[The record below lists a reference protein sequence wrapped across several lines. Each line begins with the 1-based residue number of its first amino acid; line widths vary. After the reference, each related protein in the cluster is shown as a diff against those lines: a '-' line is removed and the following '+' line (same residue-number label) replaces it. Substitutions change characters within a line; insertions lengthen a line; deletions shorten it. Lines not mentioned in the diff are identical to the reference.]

1 MKSDGITVKVL
12 IYRLQSEGGWSL
24 EVVDH
29 QGASTVWSDLF
40 ATDQVADD
48 NLTKQFRR
56 KGSALFWM
64 IPPRT
69 IGVDKVILLSGRLMR
84 HRDS

>member
-40 ATDQVADD
+40 ATDQDADD

-56 KGSALFWM
+56 KRSALFWM